1 MAAFLGK
8 TERLISE
15 GRFGVVAD
23 SLWGDSPQ
31 DDAKET
37 LFRLLWE
44 TPLIRTVLE
53 RHGAGVDTLRDLYDL
68 LARRVGG
75 WKGRHY
81 IPVHALA
88 LPQPL
93 DFLLS
98 NDYQRFTHEKFETVV
113 DDVQL
118 RIPEY
123 FARGAP
129 PDFDFGAGSQADAHG
144 RRLRRRRWIGNALA
158 GCTGNAVT

>member
-1 MAAFLGK
+1 MGLLGNISYARKVSRLASSLGK

-15 GRFGVVAD
+15 GRFDVVAD
-23 SLWGDSPQ
+23 NLWDDSPE
-31 DDAKET
+31 DDAKEV
-37 LFRLLWE
+37 LFSLLQR
-44 TPLIRTVLE
+44 TPMIRTILE
-53 RHGAGVDTLRDLYDL
+53 QHGVGVDTLRDLYDV

-75 WKGRHY
+75 WQGRHY

-88 LPQPL
+88 FPKPL

-98 NDYQRFTHEKFETVV
+98 NCYQRFAHEKFETVV

-118 RIPEY
+118 RITEY

-129 PDFDFGAGSQADAHG
+129 ADFDFGAA
-144 RRLRRRRWIGNALA
+144 
-158 GCTGNAVT
+158 